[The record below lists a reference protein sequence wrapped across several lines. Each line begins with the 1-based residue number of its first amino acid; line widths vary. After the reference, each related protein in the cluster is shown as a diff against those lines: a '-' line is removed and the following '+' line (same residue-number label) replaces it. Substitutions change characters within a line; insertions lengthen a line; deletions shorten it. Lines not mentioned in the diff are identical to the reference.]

1 MFHMSNFLNGHLAGL
16 RQGPRLGLFGVLVLL
31 GAIVGLQPSQALAQQ
46 DLASKEIELTI
57 TGTGARQV
65 PVAVVDFVGQ
75 TSQEQDMG
83 MEIARIVRS
92 NLSRAGLL
100 RTIDPKMHPQDSRAA
115 LLNMQYPQWQLAG
128 SDNVITGR
136 IKVSQYGR
144 LNVEFF
150 LNDTVRRNQLMALSF
165 STMAN
170 NWRRVGHVISDEV
183 MKRLT
188 GEDGAFDT
196 RIVYVAESG
205 PKTRRTK
212 QLAIMD
218 QDGGNHRIL
227 TGNDLLVT
235 TPRFSPASQEITYV
249 ALQGNTW
256 RVFIYNLETG
266 QQEVISDFQGTPTA
280 PRFSPKGDRMV
291 LSISFN
297 GNTDLYEVDL
307 TTRRRTR
314 LTNSQG
320 IDTAASYGPGG
331 RRLVFESDRG
341 GSQQLYI
348 KALDTGEVRRI
359 SRGQGSYATP
369 VWSPTGEWIAFT
381 KRQGEDF
388 HIGIMRPDGTDERLL
403 TSGFVAESPTW
414 APNGRLL
421 AYYKQEPTQQGD
433 SVQTALYAV
442 DLFTYQE
449 RLVMTPNDASDPAWS
464 PRLR

>member
-1 MFHMSNFLNGHLAGL
+1 MISNLKFALRAWPALPILWALLTLAL
-16 RQGPRLGLFGVLVLL
+16 INL
-31 GAIVGLQPSQALAQQ
+31 ALAHAHAQGAGVV
-46 DLASKEIELTI
+46 ASKEIELTI
-57 TGTGARQV
+57 SGSGARQV
-65 PVAVVDFVGQ
+65 PVAVVDFVGSN
-75 TSQEQDMG
+75 SQETDMG
-83 MEIARIVRS
+83 MEIARVVRN
-92 NLSRAGLL
+92 NLGRAGLL
-100 RTIDPKMHPQDSRAA
+100 RTIEPGMHPQDPRAA
-115 LLNMQYPQWQLAG
+115 LANLQYPQWQLAG

-136 IKVSQYGR
+136 IKISQYGR

-150 LNDTVRRNQLMALSF
+150 LSDTVRRNQLMALSF
-165 STMAN
+165 STMVN

-227 TGNDLLVT
+227 TSNELLVT

-249 ALQGNTW
+249 ALQGSTW

-266 QQEVISDFQGTPTA
+266 QQEVISDFPGTPTA
-280 PRFSPKGDRMV
+280 PRFSPNGDRMV
-291 LSISFN
+291 LSISLN

-307 TTRRRTR
+307 TTRKRKR
-314 LTNSQG
+314 LTKSQG

-341 GSQQLYI
+341 GSQQIYVQS
-348 KALDTGEVRRI
+348 LDSGETRRI
-359 SRGQGSYATP
+359 SRGDGRYAAP

-381 KRQGEDF
+381 KQVDDKF
-388 HIGIMRPDGTDERLL
+388 FIGIMRPDGSDERLL

-421 AYYKQEPTQQGD
+421 AYYKQAPTEFGD
-433 SVQTALYAV
+433 SMETALYAV

-449 RLVMTPNDASDPAWS
+449 RLVMTPSDASDPAWS

>member
-1 MFHMSNFLNGHLAGL
+1 MAAMLS
-16 RQGPRLGLFGVLVLL
+16 FGVDQ
-31 GAIVGLQPSQALAQQ
+31 AQSQQNP
-46 DLASKEIELTI
+46 ASKEIELTI
-57 TGTGARQV
+57 TGAGARQV
-65 PVAVVDFVGQ
+65 PVAVVDFVGK

-100 RTIDPKMHPQDSRAA
+100 RTIDPKMHPQDSRSA
-115 LLNMQYPQWQLAG
+115 LLNIQHPQWQLAG

-150 LNDTVRRNQLMALSF
+150 LTDTVRRNQLMALSF

-227 TGNDLLVT
+227 TSNDLLVT

-249 ALQGNTW
+249 ALQGSTW

-291 LSISFN
+291 LSISLN

-320 IDTAASYGPGG
+320 IDTAASYDPAGG
-331 RRLVFESDRG
+331 RLVFESDRG
-341 GSQQLYI
+341 GSQQIYV
-348 KALDTGEVRRI
+348 KALISGEVRRI
-359 SRGQGSYATP
+359 SRGEGSYATP

-381 KRQGEDF
+381 KRQGNDF
-388 HIGIMRPDGTDERLL
+388 HIGIMRPDGSDERLL

-421 AYYKQEPTQQGD
+421 AYYKQEPTSQGD

-449 RLVMTPNDASDPAWS
+449 RIVMTPNDASDPAWS